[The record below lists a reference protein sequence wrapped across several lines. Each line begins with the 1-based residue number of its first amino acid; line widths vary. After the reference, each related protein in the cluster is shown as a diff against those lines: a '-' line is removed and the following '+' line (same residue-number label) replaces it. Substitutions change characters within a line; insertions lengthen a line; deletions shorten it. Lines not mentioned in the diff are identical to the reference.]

1 MEGISGRCSVHAR
14 LGGLVD
20 RTVPIV
26 GFGGIAA
33 GAMVAMGV
41 LSCDFIDTA
50 SLTYRV
56 IYDAKLAFWPE
67 WFWLLDK
74 GGAKVVSMELR
85 SS

>member
-1 MEGISGRCSVHAR
+1 MEGISGRCSVHPR

-20 RTVPIV
+20 RGAPIV
-26 GFGGIAA
+26 GFGSIAA
-33 GAMVAMGV
+33 GAMVAMSA

-56 IYDAKLAFWPE
+56 IYYAKLAFSPE
-67 WFWLLDK
+67 WFWSLE